1 MSDTSLWREY
11 ATNAISYWEP
21 RRIVHNLVL
30 LTIVTAYFVIGLP
43 HSRPVLFD
51 VNTVLVLFVL
61 CVLANVAY
69 CAAYIV
75 DVLAQASGF
84 RDLWLRLRWALF
96 LLGIAFAGTL
106 TRFWAIG
113 IFGTN

>member
-1 MSDTSLWREY
+1 M
-11 ATNAISYWEP
+11 AG
-21 RRIVHNLVL
+21 
-30 LTIVTAYFVIGLP
+30 F
-43 HSRPVLFD
+43 FD
-51 VNTVLVLFVL
+51 VNTFLVLFVL

-96 LLGIAFAGTL
+96 LLGITVAGTL

-113 IFGTN
+113 IFSTN